1 MERQMTNPPAKAV
14 PRGIRNNNPGN
25 IDFSKANDWLGQLP
39 FDPAIESR
47 FARFDTPQHGI
58 RALAKTL
65 LSYQRK
71 HGLKTVRAMIG
82 RWAPCS
88 ENDTSAYARAVEARL
103 QAEQGILPGADID
116 LQTRAVLVCLVQAII
131 LHENGTNPYSR
142 AVIEEGVAKAF
153 A

>member
-1 MERQMTNPPAKAV
+1 MTTTPAKPV

-47 FARFDTPQHGI
+47 FARFDSPQHGI

-71 HGLKTVRAMIG
+71 HGLRTVRAMIG
-82 RWAPCS
+82 RWAPAS
-88 ENDTSAYARAVEARL
+88 ENNTGAYARAVEARL
-103 QAEQGILPGADID
+103 LAEQGVAPGADID
-116 LQTRAVLVCLVQAII
+116 LQSRAIMVCLVQAII
-131 LHENGTNPYSR
+131 QHENGANPYSQK
-142 AVIEEGVAKAF
+142 VVEEGVAKAF
-153 A
+153 S

>member
-1 MERQMTNPPAKAV
+1 MTTTPAKPV

-47 FARFDTPQHGI
+47 FARFDSPQHGI

-71 HGLKTVRAMIG
+71 HGLRTVRAMIG
-82 RWAPCS
+82 RWAPVS
-88 ENDTSAYARAVEARL
+88 ENNTGAYARAVEACL
-103 QAEQGILPGADID
+103 LAEQGVAPGADID
-116 LQTRAVLVCLVQAII
+116 LQSRAIIVCLVQAII
-131 LHENGTNPYSR
+131 QHENGANPYSQK
-142 AVIEEGVAKAF
+142 VVEEGVAKAF
-153 A
+153 S

>member
-1 MERQMTNPPAKAV
+1 MTNPPAKAV

-47 FARFDTPQHGI
+47 FARFDSPQHGI

-82 RWAPCS
+82 RWAPAS
-88 ENDTSAYARAVEARL
+88 ENNTTAYARAVETRL
-103 QAEQGILPGADID
+103 LAEHGVPPGADID
-116 LQTRAVLVCLVQAII
+116 LQSRALLVCLVQAII
-131 LHENGTNPYSR
+131 HHENGANPYTP
-142 AVIEEGVAKAF
+142 ALVEEGVAKAF
-153 A
+153 G

>member
-1 MERQMTNPPAKAV
+1 MTNPPAKVV

-47 FARFDTPQHGI
+47 FARFESPQHGI

-65 LSYQRK
+65 LSYQRR
-71 HGLKTVRAMIG
+71 HGLRTVRAMIA
-82 RWAPCS
+82 RWAPAG
-88 ENDTSAYARAVEARL
+88 ENNTNAYASAVEGRL
-103 QAEQGILPGADID
+103 LAEQGVPPGADLD
-116 LQTRAVLVCLVQAII
+116 LQSSAVLVCLVQAII
-131 LHENGTNPYSR
+131 QHENGFNPYSQ
-142 AVIEEGVAKAF
+142 AVVEEGVAKAS

>member
-1 MERQMTNPPAKAV
+1 MERHMTKPTTKAV

-25 IDFSKANDWLGQLP
+25 IDFNKANNWLGQLP

-47 FARFDTPQHGI
+47 FARFDSPQHGI

-71 HGLKTVRAMIG
+71 HGLKTVGAMIG
-82 RWAPCS
+82 RWAPSS
-88 ENDTSAYARAVEARL
+88 ENNTGAYARAVEARL
-103 QAEQGILPGADID
+103 QAEQGVLPGADID
-116 LQTRAVLVCLVQAII
+116 LQSMAVLVCMVQAII
-131 LHENGTNPYSR
+131 HHENGANPYSQ

-153 A
+153 T